1 MAREECTEI
10 MEVNE
15 DHLNENIQVTYPEL
29 ALARQSVA
37 ITGLWWRPKAGR
49 EVGKF
54 IVETGRL
61 KSQSS
66 CFLCYVT
73 LVSHRDAISA
83 GLIGS

>member
-1 MAREECTEI
+1 MRWLMAREECTEI

-15 DHLNENIQVTYPEL
+15 DHLNENTYPEL

-37 ITGLWWRPKAGR
+37 ITGLWRRPKAGR

-73 LVSHRDAISA
+73 LVLWVCEMQFLLD
-83 GLIGS
+83 